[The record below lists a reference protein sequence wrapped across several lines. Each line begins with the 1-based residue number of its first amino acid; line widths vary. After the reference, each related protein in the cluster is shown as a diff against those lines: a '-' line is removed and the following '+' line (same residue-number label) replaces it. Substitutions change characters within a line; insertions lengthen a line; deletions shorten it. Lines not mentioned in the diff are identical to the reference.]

1 MTAAMLL
8 QEFLTLIY
16 SIDDVGN
23 STLHFASLLGK
34 AAHVRLFLFSYHAP
48 AFLRNKAGRTALD
61 LAKDKSIK
69 EIFKDYMSS
78 EHKSIQQEYKKLQV
92 LSSTKYSGP
101 QTIIRV
107 FVLGNPGSGKSTLV
121 ESLKRKGIIYPFFRV
136 SEADIPLHTA
146 GIVPSVYQSNAN
158 RLIYYDFAGDR
169 VYYSSHAAILEIVS
183 HSTVGTRVFLLV
195 VNLTKG
201 NVVVC
206 DEIGYWLS
214 FISYH
219 GKALDSQQRLKVIIV
234 LSHLDHLSEADTTK
248 TLASIR
254 QYIYTHINQGLEQII
269 KIIDIVSSDCRYPRS
284 SNVIGNVLQDI
295 VKNIPP
301 CILSFKTTLLHRML
315 LKDFGNVVACTFQDL
330 LSHIKDTGIYLPTLA
345 GALYPIVKEL
355 HDIGLLMLIG
365 RSEDELENYLLLLN
379 PSSLTNEV
387 P

>member
-1 MTAAMLL
+1 M
-8 QEFLTLIY
+8 
-16 SIDDVGN
+16 
-23 STLHFASLLGK
+23 
-34 AAHVRLFLFSYHAP
+34 
-48 AFLRNKAGRTALD
+48 
-61 LAKDKSIK
+61 
-69 EIFKDYMSS
+69 
-78 EHKSIQQEYKKLQV
+78 
-92 LSSTKYSGP
+92 
-101 QTIIRV
+101 
-107 FVLGNPGSGKSTLV
+107 
-121 ESLKRKGIIYPFFRV
+121 
-136 SEADIPLHTA
+136 
-146 GIVPSVYQSNAN
+146 
-158 RLIYYDFAGDR
+158 
-169 VYYSSHAAILEIVS
+169 YYSSHAAILEIVS
-183 HSTVGTRVFLLV
+183 HSTIGTSVFLLV

-219 GKALDSQQRLKVIIV
+219 AKALDSQQRLKVIIV
-234 LSHLDHLSEADTTK
+234 LSHLDHLSEADATK

-269 KIIDIVSSDCRYPRS
+269 KIIDIISSDCRYPRS

-301 CILSFKTTLLHRML
+301 CILSFKTTLLHGML

-330 LSHIKDTGIYLPTLA
+330 LSHIKDTGICLPALA
-345 GALYPIVKEL
+345 GPLYPIVKEL

-387 P
+387 HEMLFSSSAV